1 MRIHV
6 IMPGF
11 TPEVYKGI
19 MPIFVKQGVDL
30 IVAVHSDFGT
40 KETKEKVAA
49 TVKEVGEITGQKIDE
64 RTVKGEK
71 FEDFIKYFIDLF
83 KEFSETD
90 EIFIH
95 LGGGERFLGIAAMYA
110 SFFVNR
116 NIKAISTIEVTG
128 KDKPKYSYDILP
140 SLPLYKLG
148 KTKREILKVLKSNP
162 DLTLTEIAGKLKDVS
177 KPAVHTHLAGLKS
190 NGFIEFDEGKKAYR
204 LSPTGSLILEKD

>member
-6 IMPGF
+6 ITPGF
-11 TPEVYKGI
+11 TKEVYQILAKTGA
-19 MPIFVKQGVDL
+19 DR

-40 KETKEKVAA
+40 KETKEKVA
-49 TVKEVGEITGQKIDE
+49 TTIREVEELTGQKIDV
-64 RTVKGEK
+64 RTTKGQK
-71 FEDFIKYFIDLF
+71 FEEFIKYFIDLF

-128 KDKPKYSYDILP
+128 KDRPKYSYDILP

-162 DLTLTEIAGKLKDVS
+162 DLTLTEIADKLKDVS

-190 NGFIEFDEGKKAYR
+190 NGFIEFDEGTKTYH
-204 LSPTGSLILEKD
+204 LSPTGSLILEKE